1 MKKSNRILTMIFLVC
16 FVFANVLCF
25 PTLVSAKEI
34 TSSYQAKRLAREK
47 VKGATVTEVDRDYE
61 KGELVYEVK
70 LVKGKKE
77 YELTYRASDAKL
89 ISYKWEIAS
98 WYITKG
104 KGKIISKSKCKKL
117 AKKEVSGGSI
127 TSLVKKRSDGI
138 DIYKVKMKKGSKKY
152 ELEFHAR
159 TGKLLEYEWELTTKS
174 SNKNNYIG
182 TAKAKEI
189 ALKKVGGGHVIKVE
203 FDMDDGVPV
212 YEVEII
218 KGDYEYDVEIHA
230 KTGKIL
236 EVDKDYIYD

>member
-1 MKKSNRILTMIFLVC
+1 M
-16 FVFANVLCF
+16 
-25 PTLVSAKEI
+25 
-34 TSSYQAKRLAREK
+34 
-47 VKGATVTEVDRDYE
+47 
-61 KGELVYEVK
+61 
-70 LVKGKKE
+70 KGKKE

>member
-1 MKKSNRILTMIFLVC
+1 MKTGKNIAALLAAGAVMITGLAAADSAAAAGISS
-16 FVFANVLCF
+16 AN
-25 PTLVSAKEI
+25 
-34 TSSYQAKRLAREK
+34 QAREK
-47 VKGATVTEVDRDYE
+47 ALKKVPNAVVTDTDLDTEN
-61 KGELVYEVK
+61 GEQVYEIE
-70 LVKGKKE
+70 LVKGSKK
-77 YELTYRASDAKL
+77 YDITYRASDGKMTEYGWEKTTVSPSRNRAV
-89 ISYKWEIAS
+89 ISEEKCRRLALDRVKNAT
-98 WYITKG
+98 IT
-104 KGKIISKSKCKKL
+104 
-117 AKKEVSGGSI
+117 AVSQK
-127 TSLVKKRSDGI
+127 TDDGI

>member
-218 KGDYEYDVEIHA
+218 KGDYEYDVEILA

>member
-1 MKKSNRILTMIFLVC
+1 MDGNFTNQHLHHFYDYLLLYY
-16 FVFANVLCF
+16 FVFAGYW
-25 PTLVSAKEI
+25 S
-34 TSSYQAKRLAREK
+34 
-47 VKGATVTEVDRDYE
+47 
-61 KGELVYEVK
+61 
-70 LVKGKKE
+70 
-77 YELTYRASDAKL
+77 
-89 ISYKWEIAS
+89 
-98 WYITKG
+98 
-104 KGKIISKSKCKKL
+104 
-117 AKKEVSGGSI
+117 
-127 TSLVKKRSDGI
+127 
-138 DIYKVKMKKGSKKY
+138 KKGSKKY

-236 EVDKDYIYD
+236 ELLLEVQQR